1 MPRQWTLRTTDV
13 AFVALGVG
21 CQLLVDVLYI
31 PFHIKNLNKPVH
43 HLFGGATGATFVL
56 VALMTTVGAPI
67 VEEIFFRGVLFRAL
81 DAGFSARMKNAGTA
95 LAVVLSACLFALAH
109 GEPVQFAGLALL
121 GVVLGIVVKRTQRL
135 VPSMLTHASF
145 NAVALVSLIAQRA
158 GH

>member
-1 MPRQWTLRTTDV
+1 
-13 AFVALGVG
+13 
-21 CQLLVDVLYI
+21 
-31 PFHIKNLNKPVH
+31 
-43 HLFGGATGATFVL
+43 
-56 VALMTTVGAPI
+56 
-67 VEEIFFRGVLFRAL
+67 
-81 DAGFSARMKNAGTA
+81 MKSAGTA